1 MSGSPTAALLFQK
14 CANTSTI
21 LTHLNRGSSYLV
33 HDVYYRFIKKDGT
46 EAQYVNAGRLS
57 TVGLYVF
64 AARLSLTMSSAQQ
77 AFQILLSIGA
87 GTGMLYMARWFWRRV
102 SACRRVGVSAWC
114 EIVAMVMSLLTIA
127 FVLLRVTRQLW
138 SDSTASQARE
148 DARARNVESRQIGE
162 RTGRSCCF
170 CATGRVG

>member
-21 LTHLNRGSSYLV
+21 LTHLNRVSSYLV

-102 SACRRVGVSAWC
+102 SACRRVGVSAC
-114 EIVAMVMSLLTIA
+114 
-127 FVLLRVTRQLW
+127 R
-138 SDSTASQARE
+138 
-148 DARARNVESRQIGE
+148 
-162 RTGRSCCF
+162 
-170 CATGRVG
+170 RVGVVRDRGDGDVAAHDRLRAAARHAAALVGQHGVAGA